1 MLDEAHL
8 EKVDSYNQDKPV
20 KAGDRVITLA
30 EVADYVTSDLWEAI
44 RAWKNYQR
52 FGLPHG
58 GGMVDETADYID
70 AINAMLDTYN
80 TWQSDKY
87 KRQQEATT

>member
-1 MLDEAHL
+1 M
-8 EKVDSYNQDKPV
+8 DSYNQDKKV

-30 EVADYVTSDLWEAI
+30 EVARYITSDLWDAI

-58 GGMVDETADYID
+58 GGMVEETADYID
-70 AINAMLDTYN
+70 VINAMLDTYN
-80 TWQSDKY
+80 AWQSDRY
-87 KRQQEATT
+87 KQRGENS